1 MFLYVLYHLN
11 TFKCKVFLKIK
22 RKDGSTLKIKGITSG
37 TYLLKRTKDKNLKLS
52 SKEICNRCKFKNTC
66 KYRSISKF
74 ENGKVFNN
82 NVECEYFYFII
93 SPKAILTI
101 GRDITTGRVMTK
113 TFVGKNE
120 TEAFQKALNE
130 KLKLDQNGG
139 IKIITKSNK
148 TIADLVGNVLKE
160 DFKLGKIKQATFK
173 RKTDTLK
180 KLQKEKF
187 TNIPITKVKRDDV
200 IKYLESL
207 KSYSKSTIKQNYEL
221 ICMAFGQASYEN
233 IITDNFMTGWKRVE
247 KPKSEYKSHHRKS
260 LTIDEQRKLVDYLN
274 SVSYE
279 QCPNKY
285 LFLLLLTTGMRV
297 GEALVLDYEKDIDLI
312 NGKIYIRKTQ
322 TKNISGKA
330 IIGETAKTENGERTL
345 TMTNIS
351 KQIIE
356 SAIKHK
362 IENKNHLLFCKKDKT
377 MHIENSINSNLKRI
391 AIKLGIGIYEEENKK
406 GQLIQK
412 TDVHTHCLRG
422 TFATR
427 CAEAKI
433 APAVLKKILG
443 HSDIK
448 VTMQYY
454 IDVDSE
460 FESSENENV
469 EKYLIGK
476 EIFGVNFSSESKTA

>member
-11 TFKCKVFLKIK
+11 NFKCKVFLKIK

-148 TIADLVGNVLKE
+148 TIVDLVGNGLKE
-160 DFKLGKIKQATFK
+160 KFKLSKIKQATFK

-233 IITDNFMTGWKRVE
+233 IITDNFMTGWKRIE

-260 LTIDEQRKLVDYLN
+260 LTIEEQRKLVDYLN

>member
-1 MFLYVLYHLN
+1 M
-11 TFKCKVFLKIK
+11 KV
-22 RKDGSTLKIKGITSG
+22 KGITSG
-37 TYLLKRTKDKNLKLS
+37 TYLLKRKKDKSTKINS
-52 SKEICNRCKFKNTC
+52 REICNQCKYRKTC
-66 KYRSISKF
+66 KYKNISKF

-93 SPKAILTI
+93 TPKAILTI
-101 GRDITTGRVMTK
+101 GRDITTGKVMTK

-120 TEAFQKALNE
+120 SEAYNKALTE

-148 TIADLVGNVLKE
+148 TIVDLIEGVLKE
-160 DFKLGKIKQATFK
+160 DFNLGKIKQVTFK

-180 KLQKEKF
+180 KLRKEKF
-187 TNIPITKVKRDDV
+187 ANIPIVKVKREDV

-207 KSYSKSTIKQNYEL
+207 KFYSKSTIKQIYEL
-221 ICMAFGQASYEN
+221 ICMAFGQATYEN

-247 KPKSEYKSHHRKS
+247 KPKSEYKGHHRKS
-260 LTIDEQRKLVDYLN
+260 LTIEEQKKLVDYLN
-274 SVSYE
+274 SVKYE
-279 QCPNKY
+279 KCHKKY
-285 LFLLLLTTGMRV
+285 LFLLLLTTGMRI
-297 GEALVLDYEKDIDLI
+297 GEALVLDYEKDIDMV

-322 TKNISGKA
+322 TKNTAGKA
-330 IIGETAKTENGERTL
+330 IIGETAKTENGERVL

-351 KQIIE
+351 KQIVE
-356 SAIKHK
+356 AALEHK
-362 IENKNHLLFCKKDKT
+362 IANKNHLLFCKEDKT
-377 MHIENSINSNLKRI
+377 MYIENTINSSIKRI
-391 AIKLGIGIYEEENKK
+391 ALKLGIGIYEDKDKK
-406 GQLIQK
+406 GQIIQK
-412 TDVHTHCLRG
+412 TDVHTHMLRG

-443 HSDIK
+443 HSDIT

-454 IDVDSE
+454 VDVDSE
-460 FESSENENV
+460 FENSENKNV

-476 EIFGVNFSSESKTA
+476 EIFGVDFSTEDKSA